1 MASMCR
7 CWMSLVALIGL
18 TCLSYSTA
26 QFVVPEFS
34 SQPEPLTYARPNS
47 TVRLSCTVS
56 SAATAIQCG
65 YRRGPDANI
74 RFVSV
79 NTNIMTG
86 VRCLSNGI
94 EVNAGL
100 VASPALLA
108 DYEFF
113 CKAVTNTNF
122 ALIGSPFR
130 VNIVEIRPFN
140 DAGPSPVQKECLKG
154 NKVQIECRPPHS
166 VPPAEISFTVDGVAL
181 TPLDRYRV
189 VRLSTGSAA
198 LIIGKVLL
206 DDGGKRYG
214 CLATNPVTRQTV
226 QSRVETLLIVKH
238 AVAPRSPITVAAP
251 APREITLTEGDNATY
266 SCITESS
273 PIAEVSYLRDSGRRQ
288 LPASAT
294 ELREFG
300 LLQFTGIGLA
310 DQGAYACRVS
320 YRPDLTSSGH
330 MRDEKKL
337 EVFNIAVKPKLSI
350 AVKPSDVVLRNT
362 DAIGSFICRV
372 VGSNRRKPLWFNN
385 GRLIDPST
393 SSDFSIQAPASD
405 IGTSS
410 LIVRRFDPGIRGVV
424 QCVASGDK
432 NQWESASALL
442 LLDSDTVA
450 YPPSPTPPPPSPPPP
465 RPPVELASSGGPAGP
480 GRPPVSGALVDGPT
494 AGRPGAAAASTDA
507 TGSGGVPDAEPRINR
522 LVSTPT
528 AEYVGYNMVVNI
540 SWSVLSPTLSPSS
553 ILYFSLKAKEILPAF
568 MNRPSGTETEIHR
581 TDEPKQSNTY
591 LWHHPRLARS
601 IGSLCPTACAGLLLT
616 GRSRLI
622 GAM

>member
-7 CWMSLVALIGL
+7 CWVSLVALIGL

-47 TVRLSCTVS
+47 TVRLSCTVR

-130 VNIVEIRPFN
+130 VNIV
-140 DAGPSPVQKECLKG
+140 
-154 NKVQIECRPPHS
+154 
-166 VPPAEISFTVDGVAL
+166 
-181 TPLDRYRV
+181 DRYRV

-337 EVFNIAVKPKLSI
+337 EVFNIAVK
-350 AVKPSDVVLRNT
+350 
-362 DAIGSFICRV
+362 
-372 VGSNRRKPLWFNN
+372 
-385 GRLIDPST
+385 
-393 SSDFSIQAPASD
+393 
-405 IGTSS
+405 
-410 LIVRRFDPGIRGVV
+410 
-424 QCVASGDK
+424 
-432 NQWESASALL
+432 
-442 LLDSDTVA
+442 
-450 YPPSPTPPPPSPPPP
+450 
-465 RPPVELASSGGPAGP
+465 
-480 GRPPVSGALVDGPT
+480 
-494 AGRPGAAAASTDA
+494 
-507 TGSGGVPDAEPRINR
+507 
-522 LVSTPT
+522 
-528 AEYVGYNMVVNI
+528 
-540 SWSVLSPTLSPSS
+540 
-553 ILYFSLKAKEILPAF
+553 
-568 MNRPSGTETEIHR
+568 
-581 TDEPKQSNTY
+581 
-591 LWHHPRLARS
+591 
-601 IGSLCPTACAGLLLT
+601 
-616 GRSRLI
+616 
-622 GAM
+622 